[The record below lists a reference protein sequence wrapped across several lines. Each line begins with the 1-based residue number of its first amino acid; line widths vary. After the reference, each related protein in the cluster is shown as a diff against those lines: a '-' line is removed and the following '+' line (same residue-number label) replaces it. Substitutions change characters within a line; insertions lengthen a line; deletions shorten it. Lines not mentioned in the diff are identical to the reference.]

1 MRRLH
6 TLETM
11 RVLKDFLPKDGYCI
25 FGITYED
32 IYEHYSSKDKT
43 DQVILG
49 RGSGDRV
56 GKSRKFN

>member
-6 TLETM
+6 ALEIM

-25 FGITYED
+25 FGITAED
-32 IYEHYSSKDKT
+32 IYEHYSAKDT
-43 DQVILG
+43 NDQVILG

-56 GKSRKFN
+56 GNDK